1 MTILIDD
8 KEAILKKGSS
18 FDYISENRLFTGSDS
33 YTLTMTFP
41 LADCP
46 QNRAIFGNIDRK
58 DVTKDTTVYDCV
70 LMHGSLYR
78 SGVVTITEVTEKEVK
93 TQFLE
98 GRSAQNFERTF
109 DNTFINEF
117 EWGQYPRGL
126 ARNFAPGQVW
136 AIRDNF
142 ITYTALPW
150 VNSYSGNIQ
159 NEARYDGDHGNYTWV
174 YRYGNG
180 QNSMRLSFQP
190 FLIYAVKQILMA
202 MGYTYDFTD
211 WEQSYHRFILICNTL
226 PGAWEV
232 YSFARAMPHW
242 SITELLSQ
250 IERLL
255 NAEFDIDHK
264 NKVVTFKYTSSIIH
278 ELYDEVI
285 ETVIDE
291 YKVDISSENNDKFLP
306 ARKRQF
312 ADCDHN
318 AWKYYSSPWVLR
330 TLWDRVRTYATMSD
344 FLSTCHDLHTL
355 IMQYNDSQEQEENMQ
370 LINAIHYVRSVD
382 TYFAFRNTSMVTR
395 EGVVVQNGEV
405 QPSGSHQYIR

>member
-46 QNRAIFGNIDRK
+46 QNRTIFGNIDRK
-58 DVTKDTTVYDCV
+58 DVAKDTTVYDCV

-150 VNSYSGNIQ
+150 VNS
-159 NEARYDGDHGNYTWV
+159 
-174 YRYGNG
+174 
-180 QNSMRLSFQP
+180 
-190 FLIYAVKQILMA
+190 
-202 MGYTYDFTD
+202 
-211 WEQSYHRFILICNTL
+211 
-226 PGAWEV
+226 
-232 YSFARAMPHW
+232 
-242 SITELLSQ
+242 
-250 IERLL
+250 
-255 NAEFDIDHK
+255 
-264 NKVVTFKYTSSIIH
+264 
-278 ELYDEVI
+278 
-285 ETVIDE
+285 
-291 YKVDISSENNDKFLP
+291 
-306 ARKRQF
+306 
-312 ADCDHN
+312 
-318 AWKYYSSPWVLR
+318 
-330 TLWDRVRTYATMSD
+330 
-344 FLSTCHDLHTL
+344 
-355 IMQYNDSQEQEENMQ
+355 
-370 LINAIHYVRSVD
+370 
-382 TYFAFRNTSMVTR
+382 
-395 EGVVVQNGEV
+395 
-405 QPSGSHQYIR
+405 